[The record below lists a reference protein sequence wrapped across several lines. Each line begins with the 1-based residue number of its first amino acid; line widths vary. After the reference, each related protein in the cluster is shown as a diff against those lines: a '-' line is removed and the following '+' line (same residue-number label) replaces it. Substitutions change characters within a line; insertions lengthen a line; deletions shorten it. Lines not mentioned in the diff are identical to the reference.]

1 MGSNQ
6 PTMVQTTT
14 IILVLLGL
22 LGQIFASPDEAMHQR
37 VKRFFGFF
45 RGRYGTNGGHR
56 RRITPHPGYDE
67 FGCDKGEDWKLLKQN
82 GCKSGETTK
91 ARWLGFSGNR
101 YDCVPCNGP
110 KGTPNVPKTPQI
122 PQIPNYAG
130 SSRYMYYSRPLYTY
144 PYYYQRYFG

>member
-14 IILVLLGL
+14 IILVLLCL
-22 LGQIFASPDEAMHQR
+22 LGQIFASPDEATHQR

-45 RGRYGTNGGHR
+45 RNRYDNR
-56 RRITPHPGYDE
+56 GYDE
-67 FGCDKGEDWKLLKQN
+67 FGCDKSVDWKKLKQE
-82 GCKSGETTK
+82 GCKHGETIK

-110 KGTPNVPKTPQI
+110 KGTPRL
-122 PQIPNYAG
+122 PNSTKFPTTLVLHGTRIIADHCI
-130 SSRYMYYSRPLYTY
+130 LLTLII
-144 PYYYQRYFG
+144 

>member
-1 MGSNQ
+1 
-6 PTMVQTTT
+6 MVQTTT

-22 LGQIFASPDEAMHQR
+22 LGQIFASPDEATHQR

-45 RGRYGTNGGHR
+45 RGRYDNR
-56 RRITPHPGYDE
+56 GYDE
-67 FGCDKGEDWKLLKQN
+67 FGCDKSVDWKLLKQN
-82 GCKSGETTK
+82 GCKHGETIK
-91 ARWLGFSGNR
+91 ARWMGFSGNR

-130 SSRYMYYSRPLYTY
+130 SSRYMYYSRPLYTTY